1 MADRRSG
8 SEAPR
13 VHAHDATLP
22 AGSHLGDPLA
32 WTAWLALTVIFVL
45 WGTTFL
51 AMRVAVTHL
60 PPFPMSGSRLVAA
73 GSILAVMAVLSG
85 TRTLPSRLS
94 LQRYVL
100 SGIAMYVGGNGVLS
114 YAIQFVPTS
123 VAALLIGTIPLWM
136 VAIAV
141 SLGRMRPKPIIV
153 LGVLVGMGGAALVAD
168 PRGPFEPMP
177 VALIL
182 LSALSWAAGSLFSGH
197 DLPQDGPLAV
207 VAVQMLVG
215 GSILLALSVPL
226 GQLSDVDVMELPA
239 AGWLAMVWL
248 VIPVGVATALA
259 YAYSLRRFP
268 TELVAM
274 YPFVNTVVAVALGW
288 LLLGEQLPLQ
298 AAVGSVVILASAVV
312 VVVKSPLRRPPTL

>member
-1 MADRRSG
+1 MAVRRSG

-13 VHAHDATLP
+13 VHAPDATLP
-22 AGSHLGDPLA
+22 AGSQLGDPLA

-197 DLPQDGPLAV
+197 DLPKDGPLAV

-226 GQLSDVDVMELPA
+226 GQLADVDVMELPA

-259 YAYSLRRFP
+259 YACSLRRFP

-288 LLLGEQLPLQ
+288 LILGEQLPLQ

>member
-8 SEAPR
+8 SEALG
-13 VHAHDATLP
+13 VHATDSKSP
-22 AGSHLGDPLA
+22 AEPHRDEPLT
-32 WTAWLALTVIFVL
+32 WTAWLALAVIFVV

-51 AMRVAVTHL
+51 AMRVAVTHI
-60 PPFPMSGSRLVAA
+60 PPFPMSGSRLLAA
-73 GSILAVMAVLSG
+73 GLILAIMAVASG

-94 LQRYVL
+94 LQRYVF

-141 SLGRMRPKPIIV
+141 VLGRIRPKPVIV
-153 LGVLVGMGGAALVAD
+153 VGVLVGMGGAALVAD
-168 PRGPFEPMP
+168 PRGPFEVWP

-197 DLPQDGPLAV
+197 DVPKDGPLAV
-207 VAVQMLVG
+207 VAIQMLVG
-215 GSILLALSVPL
+215 GSILLAVSIPL
-226 GQLSDVDVMELPA
+226 GQLSEVDVMALPA

-248 VIPVGVATALA
+248 VVPVGVATALA

-288 LLLGEQLPLQ
+288 LILGEQLPLQ

-312 VVVKSPLRRPPTL
+312 VVVKSPLRRAPTP